1 MIFTAEGKKKRIKSQ
16 QKAILLA
23 PYLVFYFGR
32 LIVPVS
38 GIQLDLNII
47 LCNVHGVTTADFFMP
62 FGRTAQFPFFF
73 FNLLIWV
80 FSLFPLISLDKILSI
95 LYFQRTSS

>member
-16 QKAILLA
+16 QKPILLA

-62 FGRTAQFPFFF
+62 FGRTAQFPWYLEEGPF
-73 FNLLIWV
+73 
-80 FSLFPLISLDKILSI
+80 LFIL
-95 LYFQRTSS
+95 